1 MKVKKSLILGL
12 IASAVFV
19 SAALAEDNIYS
30 AAWALQCL
38 LKSYQKEVAIY
49 DIETALKEHAA
60 ELSPED
66 RIVAAG
72 REFGV
77 YLNRFTL
84 AYKAKDI
91 TALNEPFIVRFNNSY
106 CVIKVEKNKV
116 EISSNKYSD
125 NISKEEFLSL
135 WKGGLISVP
144 IVNVLLKRYTPLN
157 SKGRIVCVYSY
168 HNEEFYLFRKIFDK
182 IYQEAKD
189 EQNNF
194 IYVDEL
200 GLIPEES
207 VDKLIQQDKLTEK
220 EAFLNAKSSLLT
232 ELKFIEKGIGISDPT
247 EFYDKIY
254 SYLAKFKLDVEM
266 ENLQYEN
273 WKAIVAFDELNLN
286 QLAVTL
292 FCRGNVDRYLE
303 TIEQYNQGFW
313 RYNVTIRDRFFKNQI
328 EEITRQNPRACIF
341 ILRGLGHF
349 GMEEDLKI
357 PGFTTETM
365 IIGKGEFRD
374 LLVPD
379 QFVQIL
385 KRNGVALDKDTERIL
400 YLRAFVAECLRSY
413 FQKRLNFEISS
424 ATVKANRTISMLGED
439 KIYRLSLDINHGI
452 AEGRL
457 RSTDSIY
464 DYVFYWLR
472 GKKLVRDESIGAHSS
487 M

>member
-1 MKVKKSLILGL
+1 VKIRKVLTLGL
-12 IASAVFV
+12 IILAVFV
-19 SAALAEDNIYS
+19 STALAEDDIYS

-38 LKSYQKEVAIY
+38 LKNYQKDVAIY
-49 DIETALKEHAA
+49 DIETALKERAA
-60 ELSPED
+60 DLGLKD
-66 RIVAAG
+66 RIVDAG
-72 REFGV
+72 RGFGI
-77 YLNRFTL
+77 YLNRFML
-84 AYKAKDI
+84 VYKAQDI
-91 TALNEPFIVRFNNSY
+91 AGLNEPFIARFKNSY
-106 CVIKVEKNKV
+106 SVIRIEKDRV

-125 NISKEEFLSL
+125 NISREKFLSL
-135 WKGGLISVP
+135 WGGELISVP
-144 IVNVLLKRYTPLN
+144 VINVLLQRYAPLN
-157 SKGRIVCVYSY
+157 DGGRIVCIYSY

-182 IYQEAKD
+182 VYQESKNR
-189 EQNNF
+189 QNKF

-200 GLIPEES
+200 GLIPVKS

-220 EAFLNAKSSLLT
+220 EAFSNAKKSLLA
-232 ELKFIEKGIGISDPT
+232 ELQLIKKGIGIYDPT
-247 EFYDKIY
+247 EFYNKVY
-254 SYLAKFKLDVEM
+254 SYLAKFKVNVKM
-266 ENLQYEN
+266 EDLPYED
-273 WKAIVAFDELNLN
+273 WKAIIAFDELNLN

-303 TIEQYNQGFW
+303 AIEQYNQGFW
-313 RYNVTIRDRFFKNQI
+313 RYNVVIRDRFFKSQI
-328 EEITRQNPRACIF
+328 EEIARQNPHACIF

-365 IIGKGEFRD
+365 IIGRGKFRD

-379 QFVQIL
+379 QFAQVL
-385 KRNGVALDKDTERIL
+385 KRNRVTLDHDTERML
-400 YLRAFVAECLRSY
+400 YLKAFVAECLRSY

-424 ATVKANRTISMLGED
+424 ATVKANRIIRMLRED
-439 KIYRLSLDINHGI
+439 EIYRLSLDIKHGI

-472 GKKLVRDESIGAHSS
+472 KRKLVWDESIGVHSS